1 MKIKTKET
9 HRPSATSK
17 SDKIV
22 GEAMSGRIGSRAEA
36 VTWEDAPFTALAPIA
51 LPWRKSQHRSDAAS
65 SLTLHP
71 PLITQFISTQ
81 RPTPSPWLPSLV
93 PSALPAWPA
102 AASPPLVR
110 RQSDRKRLH
119 PQQLHQKPSI
129 EAIELH
135 QTAIDN
141 CPAARPQN
149 SLVAARSAFRNNAAR
164 NVIQKRGIVAESTA
178 AAMVAAA
185 KIQGA
190 GLATIGLAGAGV
202 GIGTVFGGLIQG
214 VARNPSLRGQ
224 LFQYAVLGFAFAEAT
239 GLFALMMS
247 FLLLYVA

>member
-1 MKIKTKET
+1 MVAIARSFGAARVAARGFSNAAID
-9 HRPSATSK
+9 HH
-17 SDKIV
+17 
-22 GEAMSGRIGSRAEA
+22 
-36 VTWEDAPFTALAPIA
+36 LAA
-51 LPWRKSQHRSDAAS
+51 
-65 SLTLHP
+65 
-71 PLITQFISTQ
+71 
-81 RPTPSPWLPSLV
+81 
-93 PSALPAWPA
+93 
-102 AASPPLVR
+102 
-110 RQSDRKRLH
+110 RQ
-119 PQQLHQKPSI
+119 PQQS
-129 EAIELH
+129 
-135 QTAIDN
+135 T
-141 CPAARPQN
+141 
-149 SLVAARSAFRNNAAR
+149 LVAARSAFRNNAAR

>member
-1 MKIKTKET
+1 M
-9 HRPSATSK
+9 P
-17 SDKIV
+17 
-22 GEAMSGRIGSRAEA
+22 
-36 VTWEDAPFTALAPIA
+36 
-51 LPWRKSQHRSDAAS
+51 
-65 SLTLHP
+65 
-71 PLITQFISTQ
+71 
-81 RPTPSPWLPSLV
+81 
-93 PSALPAWPA
+93 PAWPA

-110 RQSDRKRLH
+110 PEPDRNRLH
-119 PQQLHQKPSI
+119 PQELHQNPSI
-129 EAIELH
+129 QAIELH
-135 QTAIDN
+135 QTAIDIY
-141 CPAARPQN
+141 PTARPQN

>member
-1 MKIKTKET
+1 MV
-9 HRPSATSK
+9 A
-17 SDKIV
+17 
-22 GEAMSGRIGSRAEA
+22 
-36 VTWEDAPFTALAPIA
+36 IA
-51 LPWRKSQHRSDAAS
+51 RS
-65 SLTLHP
+65 
-71 PLITQFISTQ
+71 FG
-81 RPTPSPWLPSLV
+81 
-93 PSALPAWPA
+93 
-102 AASPPLVR
+102 
-110 RQSDRKRLH
+110 
-119 PQQLHQKPSI
+119 
-129 EAIELH
+129 
-135 QTAIDN
+135 
-141 CPAARPQN
+141 AARVAARGFSNAARQPASTN
-149 SLVAARSAFRNNAAR
+149 SLVVRSAFRNNAAR
-164 NVIQKRGIVAESTA
+164 NMIQKRGVVVESTA

>member
-1 MKIKTKET
+1 MVAIARSFGAARVASRSLTT
-9 HRPSATSK
+9 AAIASK
-17 SDKIV
+17 S
-22 GEAMSGRIGSRAEA
+22 
-36 VTWEDAPFTALAPIA
+36 
-51 LPWRKSQHRSDAAS
+51 
-65 SLTLHP
+65 
-71 PLITQFISTQ
+71 
-81 RPTPSPWLPSLV
+81 
-93 PSALPAWPA
+93 
-102 AASPPLVR
+102 
-110 RQSDRKRLH
+110 
-119 PQQLHQKPSI
+119 SI

-135 QTAIDN
+135 QTAIDIYR
-141 CPAARPQN
+141 AARPQN

>member
-1 MKIKTKET
+1 L
-9 HRPSATSK
+9 
-17 SDKIV
+17 
-22 GEAMSGRIGSRAEA
+22 
-36 VTWEDAPFTALAPIA
+36 ALASENPTLRA
-51 LPWRKSQHRSDAAS
+51 SRNQSFLPSPSTSSSNSSPLNDQHHHHGCHRSFFRCCPRGQPQPHHRWYVAS
-65 SLTLHP
+65 
-71 PLITQFISTQ
+71 LIATVCT
-81 RPTPSPWLPSLV
+81 
-93 PSALPAWPA
+93 
-102 AASPPLVR
+102 R
-110 RQSDRKRLH
+110 RH
-119 PQQLHQKPSI
+119 CINPSI

-135 QTAIDN
+135 QTAIDIY
-141 CPAARPQN
+141 PAARPQN

>member
-1 MKIKTKET
+1 LPSPA
-9 HRPSATSK
+9 PSA
-17 SDKIV
+17 
-22 GEAMSGRIGSRAEA
+22 
-36 VTWEDAPFTALAPIA
+36 P
-51 LPWRKSQHRSDAAS
+51 
-65 SLTLHP
+65 
-71 PLITQFISTQ
+71 
-81 RPTPSPWLPSLV
+81 
-93 PSALPAWPA
+93 PAWPP
-102 AASPPLVR
+102 AASPTLVR
-110 RQSDRKRLH
+110 CALAAGAIAIA
-119 PQQLHQKPSI
+119 P
-129 EAIELH
+129 IELH
-135 QTAIDN
+135 HPPAAAIDFHL
-141 CPAARPQN
+141 AARQPTSN
-149 SLVAARSAFRNNAAR
+149 SLVASRSAFRNNAAR
-164 NVIQKRGIVAESTA
+164 NIIQKRGVVVESTA

>member
-1 MKIKTKET
+1 MV
-9 HRPSATSK
+9 A
-17 SDKIV
+17 
-22 GEAMSGRIGSRAEA
+22 
-36 VTWEDAPFTALAPIA
+36 IA
-51 LPWRKSQHRSDAAS
+51 RS
-65 SLTLHP
+65 
-71 PLITQFISTQ
+71 FG
-81 RPTPSPWLPSLV
+81 
-93 PSALPAWPA
+93 
-102 AASPPLVR
+102 
-110 RQSDRKRLH
+110 
-119 PQQLHQKPSI
+119 
-129 EAIELH
+129 
-135 QTAIDN
+135 
-141 CPAARPQN
+141 AARVAARSMTTAARQPTQN
-149 SLVAARSAFRNNAAR
+149 SLVMASARNAFKNNAGR
-164 NVIQKRGIVAESTA
+164 NLIQKRGVVVESTA